1 MGVPVAMAVDGD
13 VVAVH
18 SEWTGDGSRI
28 VTRATVRTPDGEDV
42 VVTRRGGVVN
52 GIAQITMPG
61 PPPLVL
67 GMKVAITA
75 HRDVDLSNREHVVAD
90 SVRVLAYPA
99 GFVRTGPTEAGTYLH
114 WESGCVLV
122 TIDEAG
128 TGAIAGDEEL
138 AVIDAALAEWNT
150 QTDACS
156 YMKLVNH
163 GRRRIEVNG
172 NDGIN
177 AIKFRDTPCQCMTET
192 GKPFM
197 SWCTPATQ
205 DAPQECHG
213 VNAAGLATVVFAVD
227 GARDGAILDADIELN
242 AVTFRMSVAPD
253 LGEPEDTRPNAVL
266 QNTLTHELGH
276 LLGLEHTCVGVNDPP
291 RLDGDGNEVTSCDFA
306 GIELQDTTMF
316 PSQESGETKKMS
328 LSQDDID
335 GICRI
340 YPVASDPLVC
350 DAVDLPGPPGCCS
363 ASGRSGNDVSF
374 LLAGAAALLLLRR
387 RKTSP
392 DA

>member
-1 MGVPVAMAVDGD
+1 MAVDGD

-18 SEWTGDGSRI
+18 SEWTRDGSRI
-28 VTRATVRTPDGEDV
+28 VTRATVRTPDGRDV
-42 VVTRRGGVVN
+42 VVTQRGGVVD
-52 GIAQITMPG
+52 GVAQITMPG

-67 GMKVAITA
+67 GMKVAIAA
-75 HRDVDLSNREHVVAD
+75 HRAVDLSSREHVVAD
-90 SVRVLAYPA
+90 GVKVLAYPP
-99 GFVRTGPTEAGTYLH
+99 GFVRSGPTEAGNPLY
-114 WESGCVLV
+114 WESGCALV

-128 TGAIAGDEEL
+128 TTAIAGDDEL
-138 AVIDAALAEWNT
+138 AAIDAAIAEWNT
-150 QTDACS
+150 KTDACS
-156 YMKLVNH
+156 YMKIVND
-163 GRRRIEVNG
+163 GRRRIEVSG
-172 NDGIN
+172 KDGIN
-177 AIKFRDTPCQCMTET
+177 AIKFRDTPCECMTET
-192 GKPFM
+192 GKPFA
-197 SWCTPATQ
+197 SWCTPATE

-213 VNAAGLATVVFAVD
+213 INVAGLATMTYSIEA
-227 GARDGAILDADIELN
+227 ARDGAILDADIELN
-242 AVTFRMSVAPD
+242 AVTFRVSIAPD
-253 LGEPEDTRPNAVL
+253 LGEPEDTRLNAVL

-276 LLGLEHTCVGVNDPP
+276 LLGLEHTCVNLGDPP

-340 YPVASDPLVC
+340 YPRASDPQVC
-350 DAVDLPGPPGCCS
+350 APVSVPEAAGCCS